1 MNILK
6 TITASISIVVRTDS
20 SGTTQVFSAA
30 LDAISPSGY
39 GITQSGLFPSQ
50 DSSFHDQIVSGTN
63 GGSQAPTW
71 CGGVTD
77 ELQYITINNCNTT
90 SSQNSSQLNS
100 NLNSKNSSKL
110 LVFKFIDST
119 FNLQTVEFNCDAT
132 ATQIREAILLGSNLD
147 VHVTV
152 TPLSSSTS
160 SSTST
165 STSTGQG
172 TMGVISNQ
180 IEIGYNGTQQQGK
193 NWYNPLLI
201 SSPLSVIVSIKPKQ
215 EGGFVNTVTSCTGVP
230 NTVQTSS
237 IFLLSGSVVSFS
249 LTWTVGGD

>member
-39 GITQSGLFPSQ
+39 GITQSGLYPSQ
-50 DSSFHDQIVSGTN
+50 DNSFHDQIVSGTS

-90 SSQNSSQLNS
+90 SSQSNSSQINP

-132 ATQIREAILLGSNLD
+132 STQIRSAILLGSNLD

-152 TPLSSSTS
+152 TPLS
-160 SSTST
+160 TST
-165 STSTGQG
+165 ATSTGQG
-172 TMGVISNQ
+172 TRGVISNQ

-249 LTWTVGGD
+249 LTWTVGGN